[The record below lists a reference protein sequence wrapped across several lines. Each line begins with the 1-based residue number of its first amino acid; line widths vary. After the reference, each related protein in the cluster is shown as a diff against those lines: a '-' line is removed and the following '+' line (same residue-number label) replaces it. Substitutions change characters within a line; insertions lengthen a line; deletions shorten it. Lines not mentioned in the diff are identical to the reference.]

1 MHQAAR
7 SSDENVAGVTASADE
22 AVEHGK
28 FIRKITSLIIV
39 AGAVLITLYV
49 WGIIERH
56 PRTDD
61 ATARANVVGI
71 APRVAGQILK
81 LNVQDNQAVK
91 EGDVLFEID
100 PEDYRLM
107 LEKAKADLAALDRQ
121 IAQADS
127 TLQRLEPLLPKS
139 FTTAENVDEART
151 KLTTLQAQREGVV
164 ATINLE
170 ELHLSYCKVIAPFSG
185 RVINL
190 NISAGAHVT
199 TGVPVFSLLD
209 TSKWY
214 VIANFREAEIRHMA
228 PGSEAIV
235 YLSSAPNQR
244 FRGKVQGIGWAVKPE
259 GEIDLPPS
267 GVPYVKRELNWVRV
281 AQRFP
286 VRIEV
291 ENPDQDLFRMG
302 ASAVA
307 IIKGPP
313 RDERDQCKPSGT
325 ARYSRWCWLDWLQ
338 TPVGTDARA
347 QGQDGD
353 YGVRRCPLRHHFHD
367 ALQVPEVSVTAYMI
381 FFISK
386 ENKVIT
392 MVTGVGRRY
401 RCHDRYRSKSSALQ
415 VHLRVSRVAHSR
427 HGDCAFSRD
436 VVVPRFGDRVH
447 SDFSSALSSP
457 RPKVIGE
464 LIPSPELLVRWGSL
478 ALGGAGLRRRPDRRA
493 QLAFSAEPN
502 GPT

>member
-7 SSDENVAGVTASADE
+7 SSDENVAGVTPLADK
-22 AVEHGK
+22 AVERRN
-28 FIRKITSLIIV
+28 FIRQITSVIIV
-39 AGAVLITLYV
+39 VGAVLITLYV

-61 ATARANVVGI
+61 ATVRANVVGI
-71 APRVAGQILK
+71 APRVTGQILK

-100 PEDYRLM
+100 PEDYRLV

-121 IAQADS
+121 IEQAHS
-127 TLQRLEPLLPKS
+127 TLQRLEPLLPNHY
-139 FTTAENVDEART
+139 TTAETVDEART

-164 ATINLE
+164 ATINFE

-190 NISAGAHVT
+190 TQSAGAHVT
-199 TGVPVFSLLD
+199 TRVPIFSLLD

-228 PGSEAIV
+228 PGSEAII

-291 ENPDQDLFRMG
+291 ENPDPNLFRMG

-307 IIKGPP
+307 IIDGPP
-313 RDERDQCKPSGT
+313 
-325 ARYSRWCWLDWLQ
+325 AR
-338 TPVGTDARA
+338 
-347 QGQDGD
+347 
-353 YGVRRCPLRHHFHD
+353 
-367 ALQVPEVSVTAYMI
+367 
-381 FFISK
+381 
-386 ENKVIT
+386 
-392 MVTGVGRRY
+392 
-401 RCHDRYRSKSSALQ
+401 
-415 VHLRVSRVAHSR
+415 
-427 HGDCAFSRD
+427 
-436 VVVPRFGDRVH
+436 
-447 SDFSSALSSP
+447 
-457 RPKVIGE
+457 
-464 LIPSPELLVRWGSL
+464 
-478 ALGGAGLRRRPDRRA
+478 
-493 QLAFSAEPN
+493 
-502 GPT
+502 

>member
-1 MHQAAR
+1 MHQPAQ
-7 SSDENVAGVTASADE
+7 SSDENVPGAASANE
-22 AVEHGK
+22 AVK
-28 FIRKITSLIIV
+28 RRAFIRKITSLIIV
-39 AGAVLITLYV
+39 AGAVVITLYV

-61 ATARANVVGI
+61 ATTRANVVGI
-71 APRVAGQILK
+71 APRVSGQTVK

-91 EGDVLFEID
+91 KGDVLFEID
-100 PEDYRLM
+100 PEDYKLI
-107 LEKAKADLAALDRQ
+107 LEKAKAELTTVDRQ
-121 IAQADS
+121 LAQAED
-127 TLQRLEPLLPKS
+127 TLHRLEPLLPNG
-139 FTTAENVDEART
+139 FTTADSVDKART
-151 KLTTLQAQREGVV
+151 AVTTLQAQREGSI

-199 TGVPVFSLLD
+199 AGVPVFSLLD
-209 TSKWY
+209 TSRWY

-259 GEIDLPPS
+259 GEIDLPAS

-313 RDERDQCKPSGT
+313 RK
-325 ARYSRWCWLDWLQ
+325 
-338 TPVGTDARA
+338 
-347 QGQDGD
+347 
-353 YGVRRCPLRHHFHD
+353 
-367 ALQVPEVSVTAYMI
+367 
-381 FFISK
+381 
-386 ENKVIT
+386 
-392 MVTGVGRRY
+392 
-401 RCHDRYRSKSSALQ
+401 
-415 VHLRVSRVAHSR
+415 
-427 HGDCAFSRD
+427 
-436 VVVPRFGDRVH
+436 
-447 SDFSSALSSP
+447 
-457 RPKVIGE
+457 
-464 LIPSPELLVRWGSL
+464 
-478 ALGGAGLRRRPDRRA
+478 
-493 QLAFSAEPN
+493 
-502 GPT
+502 

>member
-1 MHQAAR
+1 MHQAATP
-7 SSDENVAGVTASADE
+7 STEASVATPAESDVEQHKFVRKVVSLVIVASA
-22 AVEHGK
+22 V
-28 FIRKITSLIIV
+28 I
-39 AGAVLITLYV
+39 ITLYV

-71 APRVAGQILK
+71 APRVSGQILK

-100 PEDYRLM
+100 PEDYRLV
-107 LEKAKADLAALDRQ
+107 LQKAKADLTAVDRQ
-121 IAQADS
+121 IAQAHS
-127 TLQRLEPLLPKS
+127 TLQRLEPLLSKA

-151 KLTTLQAQREGVV
+151 KLTTLRAQREGVE

-199 TGVPVFSLLD
+199 AGVPVFSLLD

-214 VIANFREAEIRHMA
+214 VIANFREAEVRRMA

-259 GEIDLPPS
+259 GEIDLPAS

-313 RDERDQCKPSGT
+313 
-325 ARYSRWCWLDWLQ
+325 
-338 TPVGTDARA
+338 
-347 QGQDGD
+347 
-353 YGVRRCPLRHHFHD
+353 
-367 ALQVPEVSVTAYMI
+367 
-381 FFISK
+381 
-386 ENKVIT
+386 
-392 MVTGVGRRY
+392 
-401 RCHDRYRSKSSALQ
+401 
-415 VHLRVSRVAHSR
+415 
-427 HGDCAFSRD
+427 
-436 VVVPRFGDRVH
+436 
-447 SDFSSALSSP
+447 
-457 RPKVIGE
+457 PK
-464 LIPSPELLVRWGSL
+464 
-478 ALGGAGLRRRPDRRA
+478 
-493 QLAFSAEPN
+493 
-502 GPT
+502 

>member
-1 MHQAAR
+1 MSEPTTTLNHDTATRTAAGSATQAAAPAKPAVTPMAKD
-7 SSDENVAGVTASADE
+7 SDEGRKLVRNLVALLV
-22 AVEHGK
+22 V
-28 FIRKITSLIIV
+28 F
-39 AGAVLITLYV
+39 GAVFLTLYV
-49 WGIIERH
+49 WSVLERH

-71 APRVAGQILK
+71 APRVSGQILK

-100 PEDYRLM
+100 PEDYKLM
-107 LEKAKADLAALDRQ
+107 LEKAKAELVALDRQ

-127 TLQRLEPLLPKS
+127 TLRRLEPLLPQK

-151 KLTTLQAQREGVV
+151 KLTTLQAQREGVI

-214 VIANFREAEIRHMA
+214 VIANFREAEVRHMA

-235 YLSSAPNQR
+235 YLSSTPNQR
-244 FRGKVQGIGWAVKPE
+244 FRGRVQGIGWAVKPE
-259 GEIDLPPS
+259 GETDLPF
-267 GVPYVKRELNWVRV
+267 GAVPIVKRELNWVRV
-281 AQRFP
+281 TQRFP

-313 RDERDQCKPSGT
+313 
-325 ARYSRWCWLDWLQ
+325 
-338 TPVGTDARA
+338 
-347 QGQDGD
+347 
-353 YGVRRCPLRHHFHD
+353 
-367 ALQVPEVSVTAYMI
+367 
-381 FFISK
+381 
-386 ENKVIT
+386 
-392 MVTGVGRRY
+392 
-401 RCHDRYRSKSSALQ
+401 
-415 VHLRVSRVAHSR
+415 
-427 HGDCAFSRD
+427 
-436 VVVPRFGDRVH
+436 PR
-447 SDFSSALSSP
+447 
-457 RPKVIGE
+457 K
-464 LIPSPELLVRWGSL
+464 
-478 ALGGAGLRRRPDRRA
+478 
-493 QLAFSAEPN
+493 
-502 GPT
+502 